1 MKYKRQTAPDTL
13 KERLR
18 RRSAQGGSEK
28 TSKTRRREKLK
39 PEDQDQISLGKF
51 IHIHIQQTGRLES
64 GWPTLPFGTVRR
76 RSAHFASPPVAES
89 SSRTGPGAAP
99 ALHLARVPGVNPS
112 SGGGSRATGELELR
126 WAALIRCWHW
136 SGRPQHPADTFCPPT
151 LRATLTHSLARR
163 RAAWLTDWLASGL
176 LVWSLLVWRGV
187 AVRGSSG
194 VLQGQGREAN
204 SVPTLNEI
212 P

>member
-1 MKYKRQTAPDTL
+1 ML
-13 KERLR
+13 ILR
-18 RRSAQGGSEK
+18 
-28 TSKTRRREKLK
+28 
-39 PEDQDQISLGKF
+39 P
-51 IHIHIQQTGRLES
+51 
-64 GWPTLPFGTVRR
+64 
-76 RSAHFASPPVAES
+76 PPVAES

-176 LVWSLLVWRGV
+176 LVWSLLVWCGVVCCAVCCVLCAVLSRQFEEVQGCFRGKD
-187 AVRGSSG
+187 AKRTASP
-194 VLQGQGREAN
+194 R
-204 SVPTLNEI
+204 
-212 P
+212 